1 MKIQGRVKIYVAD
14 KCAAQRG
21 TGQRTVGRLE
31 HVPWQSRDLLSFL
44 ASSAGGGRSNLSSM
58 GIRDPPWGFARNAAH
73 RKFIFYEV

>member
-44 ASSAGGGRSNLSSM
+44 ASSAGGPVKSLEHG
-58 GIRDPPWGFARNAAH
+58 DPGPATVVSAQR
-73 RKFIFYEV
+73 REIE